1 MFTSLG
7 VIQLGFHGRTFWIGW
22 HGEPQALSVA
32 SGFKFHLK
40 NFFSCQLSV
49 VEAQDDQFGI
59 WRVNLAAVIFW
70 FVFSM
75 PSGVKIKQ
83 VSCTRFLCQ
92 TSEKNRMHGS
102 EVRKAL
108 NSLRFIFSMSLQL
121 CIICLWRWTLVGIW
135 RPWVTTSWSNSI
147 EEETLHGLHDIF
159 WHQIRNRRWQE
170 AVKALVDHLWYGKA
184 CVWQWGSGSATVALS
199 MVVILASTLRTGPVG
214 SWHGTLALALV
225 KEAVALGKGFQ
236 GIFFFFGWGRLAQA
250 ASSG

>member
-75 PSGVKIKQ
+75 PSGMKIKQ

-135 RPWVTTSWSNSI
+135 RPWVITSWSNSI

-184 CVWQWGSGSATVALS
+184 VGFRLCHSCALHGSHPGKHSPNWPGWQLARYTGTSTGQGSSCSGERVS
-199 MVVILASTLRTGPVG
+199 G
-214 SWHGTLALALV
+214 H
-225 KEAVALGKGFQ
+225 F
-236 GIFFFFGWGRLAQA
+236 FFFFGWGRLAQA